1 MEIRVVRR
9 SFRKGTLIKEKS
21 VSSCSG
27 RDTCVAYDALTIV
40 LKANERASVRTNE
53 RTSCVA
59 QSALCVVRR
68 SGIVAAHYPT
78 TIRELLSVPSAF
90 RAANPISSLAKA
102 NSFEIR
108 AEFLIPSVIS
118 GFDLKPRRVYF
129 SLRSCFEWCTFCFF
143 YQSLMLRLFLVSS
156 FQFLFLALMSFPL
169 FFLPI
174 HRFDYLR

>member
-1 MEIRVVRR
+1 M
-9 SFRKGTLIKEKS
+9 
-21 VSSCSG
+21 
-27 RDTCVAYDALTIV
+27 AYDALTIV
-40 LKANERASVRTNE
+40 LKANERANE
-53 RTSCVA
+53 RTSERTSRVA

-129 SLRSCFEWCTFCFF
+129 SLRSCFERCTFYLF

-156 FQFLFLALMSFPL
+156 FQFLFLALMSFLL
-169 FFLPI
+169 FSRYFVVLI
-174 HRFDYLR
+174 ISKQNSISFVS

>member
-1 MEIRVVRR
+1 M
-9 SFRKGTLIKEKS
+9 
-21 VSSCSG
+21 
-27 RDTCVAYDALTIV
+27 AYDALTIV
-40 LKANERASVRTNE
+40 LKANERASERACE
-53 RTSCVA
+53 RTSERTSRVA

-129 SLRSCFEWCTFCFF
+129 SLRSCFVRCTFYLF

-156 FQFLFLALMSFPL
+156 FQFLFLALMSFLL
-169 FFLPI
+169 FSPYFVVLIISKQNPI
-174 HRFDYLR
+174 SFVS